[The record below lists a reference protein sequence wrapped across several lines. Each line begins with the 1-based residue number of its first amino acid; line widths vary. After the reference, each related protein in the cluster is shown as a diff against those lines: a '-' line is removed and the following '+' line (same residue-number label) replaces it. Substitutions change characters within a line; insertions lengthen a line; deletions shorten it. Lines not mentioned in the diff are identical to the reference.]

1 MPSSCKTEET
11 SIDVDKARKGDVKLA
26 NQDGEQEHVP
36 LKDSKEGVVSF
47 KIITE
52 NPGNQS
58 EFASAWRKIFQT

>member
-52 NPGNQS
+52 NRGLP
-58 EFASAWRKIFQT
+58 K